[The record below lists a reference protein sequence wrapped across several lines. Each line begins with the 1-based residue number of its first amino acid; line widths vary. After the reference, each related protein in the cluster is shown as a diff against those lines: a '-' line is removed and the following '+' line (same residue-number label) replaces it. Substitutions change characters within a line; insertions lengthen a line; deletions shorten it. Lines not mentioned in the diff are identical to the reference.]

1 MERTSI
7 YEKLLNIQT
16 ELKAPKGQYN
26 SFGKYKF
33 RSCEDILEAVK
44 PILKKNRVALTLSD
58 ELIILGNNEPVIYD
72 DLVYDKELKKEVLK
86 KFVISG
92 QRYYIKATATLYD
105 LDSDEDISNTALA
118 REEETKKGMDGSQI
132 TGTASSYARK
142 YALNGLF
149 AIDDTKDADTNEFT
163 EITKEEK
170 EEKVEITKEDA
181 EGYVFGF
188 GKHQG
193 EQLADVVVDDP
204 QYLDWLV
211 NNGKADATLKKCIQ
225 IVKAA
230 EKEEDDKLILISE
243 MNQLEIDTNSD
254 HEEILKHYKVS
265 SNQEMT
271 IEQLNNC
278 IAILKKKLPKNDVT
292 PYDF

>member
-1 MERTSI
+1 MEKTSI

-26 SFGKYKF
+26 SFGKYNF
-33 RSCEDILEAVK
+33 RSAEDILEAVK
-44 PILKKNRVALTLSD
+44 PILKKYRATVVLGD
-58 ELIILGNNEPVIYD
+58 ELTFVGN
-72 DLVYDKELKKEVLK
+72 
-86 KFVISG
+86 
-92 QRYYIKATATLYD
+92 RYYIKATATLYD

-118 REEETKKGMDGSQI
+118 REEETKKGMDASQI